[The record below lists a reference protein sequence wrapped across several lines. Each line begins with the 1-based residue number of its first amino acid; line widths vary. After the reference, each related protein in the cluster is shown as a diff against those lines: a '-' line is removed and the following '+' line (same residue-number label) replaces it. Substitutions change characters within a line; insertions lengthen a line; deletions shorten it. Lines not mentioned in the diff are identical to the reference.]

1 MTRPGVTKPKGPA
14 PAPSRP
20 PSVQGLAREGPG
32 ARRHR
37 GQASG
42 GDAFTRYERAL
53 TAIMV
58 GSAVRVARHRAG
70 LSQAELAKRAR
81 TSQPSIARLEQGRVS
96 PTIISLDRI
105 ARALDSELVVDF
117 EPLAAPQGR

>member
-1 MTRPGVTKPKGPA
+1 
-14 PAPSRP
+14 
-20 PSVQGLAREGPG
+20 
-32 ARRHR
+32 
-37 GQASG
+37 
-42 GDAFTRYERAL
+42 
-53 TAIMV
+53 MV